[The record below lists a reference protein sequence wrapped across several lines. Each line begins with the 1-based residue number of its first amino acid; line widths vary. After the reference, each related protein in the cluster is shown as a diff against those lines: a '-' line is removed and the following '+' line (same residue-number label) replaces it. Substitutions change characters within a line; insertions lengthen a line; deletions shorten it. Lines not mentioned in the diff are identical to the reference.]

1 MQPLAA
7 SHIANPDH
15 ISYFQMLGKLIG
27 VAFLQGECFP
37 GERDCLFVILSLA
50 ELMFL
55 MLDSAF
61 DDTVSEEAAWS
72 TAEG

>member
-1 MQPLAA
+1 
-7 SHIANPDH
+7 
-15 ISYFQMLGKLIG
+15 MLGKLIG

-37 GERDCLFVILSLA
+37 GDCDFVCLILSLA

-61 DDTVSEEAAWS
+61 HDTVSEEAAWS
-72 TAEG
+72 TAGG

>member
-1 MQPLAA
+1 
-7 SHIANPDH
+7 
-15 ISYFQMLGKLIG
+15 MLGKLIG

-61 DDTVSEEAAWS
+61 HDTVSEEAAWS
-72 TAEG
+72 TAGG